1 MPFFTTSLAEADKG
15 DSGLI
20 YFPGEPRKGMVT
32 FIFSG
37 YRTLREWQFVFSSR
51 QMRVWEREL
60 VFTSQ

>member
-1 MPFFTTSLAEADKG
+1 MSFFTTSLAEADKAN
-15 DSGLI
+15 SGPI
-20 YFPGEPRKGMVT
+20 YFPGKPRTGMVT

-37 YRTLREWQFVFSSR
+37 YRTLRERQFVFSSR